1 MRASRSAI
9 LLVKRSQQG
18 VLYSARNNCAKI
30 FQILLTRWFQPDR
43 TVIAT
48 HWI

>member
-1 MRASRSAI
+1 MRASRSAD

-18 VLYSARNNCAKI
+18 VLDSARNNCAKM
-30 FQILLTRWFQPDR
+30 FQTPVARGSRFDR

-48 HWI
+48 H